1 MHPFLERCSKFIE
14 ENQLSIIRVAMAR
27 GEEEPEV
34 LNCRQENFC
43 QNTYSVSKTF
53 TMTAVGL
60 LWDKGLL
67 HLNEKVCD
75 ILRNQVPAEGMDPRF
90 EDVTVEMA
98 LTHRP
103 GFPGGYLDIDV
114 APAGAFGWDYL
125 AYLFRTPLVYDPGT
139 EERYSDGA
147 FYLLSRVVSAKI
159 GQPMDTFLWK
169 EIFYPLGYQEMAWSR
184 CPQGFP
190 MGATGLYI
198 GAADIARL
206 AQVYMH
212 DGMYRGKRLLSGEW
226 CQMARE
232 KNYALHW
239 DGARTHYAKGGML
252 GQVIAAFPAVDT
264 AFSVQAC
271 SDDTGKVMEWIV
283 KHHQEL
289 V

>member
-1 MHPFLERCSKFIE
+1 MHPFLGKCGKFIAD
-14 ENQLSIIRVAMAR
+14 NQLSIIRVAMAQ

-34 LNCRQENFC
+34 WNCRQENFC
-43 QNTYSVSKTF
+43 QNTYSVAKTF
-53 TMTAVGL
+53 TATAVGL

-67 HLNEKVCD
+67 KLDEKVCD
-75 ILRNQVPAEGMDPRF
+75 ILRDRVPAEGMDPRF

-125 AYLFRTPLVYDPGT
+125 DFLFRTPLVYDPGT

-169 EIFYPLGYQEMAWSR
+169 ELFFPLGYQEMAWSR
-184 CPQGFP
+184 CPQGYP
-190 MGATGLYI
+190 MGATGLYV
-198 GAADIARL
+198 GAGDIARL

-212 DGMYRGKRLLSGEW
+212 GGMYRGKRLLSSEW
-226 CQMARE
+226 CAMAPE

-252 GQVIAAFPAVDT
+252 GQVIAAFPGIDT
-264 AFSVQAC
+264 AFAIQAC

-283 KHHQEL
+283 KHYQEL
-289 V
+289 A